1 MSAVIERIARAR
13 ATRDWHGFA
22 RDIPYAAWLGIDVDT
37 SAPKLV
43 VAVRY
48 APMHIGNATLPA
60 IHGGVVGAL
69 LEHAAVFTL
78 LDEAETVVLPKT
90 ITFTVDYLRSARA
103 ADTFASA
110 VITRQGRRVSTVRV
124 EAWQDDRARP
134 VAAGHGHFL
143 VMREGEGG

>member
-1 MSAVIERIARAR
+1 MNPSGQVPEAIELSIVM
-13 ATRDWHGFA
+13 
-22 RDIPYAAWLGIDVDT
+22 PC
-37 SAPKLV
+37 
-43 VAVRY
+43 
-48 APMHIGNATLPA
+48 
-60 IHGGVVGAL
+60 
-69 LEHAAVFTL
+69 